1 MKLEK
6 IYEKIKKYLELI
18 EEEDIEKKKVD
29 KLNEKIE
36 DKISKIKEKI
46 KSSDNIEEENRLREE
61 IGILKEFKKQ
71 LKEKN
76 TKGHQ
81 RAFTAKINCCRDYK

>member
-46 KSSDNIEEENRLREE
+46 
-61 IGILKEFKKQ
+61 
-71 LKEKN
+71 
-76 TKGHQ
+76 
-81 RAFTAKINCCRDYK
+81 

>member
-18 EEEDIEKKKVD
+18 EEDDIEKKKIN

-36 DKISKIKEKI
+36 DKISKIKEKV
-46 KSSDNIEEENRLREE
+46 KTSDNIEEENRLREE
-61 IGILKEFKKQ
+61 IGLLKKFKKQ
-71 LKEKN
+71 LKEK
-76 TKGHQ
+76 K
-81 RAFTAKINCCRDYK
+81 

>member
-6 IYEKIKKYLELI
+6 IYEKIRKYLELI
-18 EEEDIEKKKVD
+18 DEDDIEKKKVN

-36 DKISKIKEKI
+36 GKISKIKEKI
-46 KSSDNIEEENRLREE
+46 KSTDNIEEENKLREE
-61 IGILKEFKKQ
+61 IGILKRFKKQ

-76 TKGHQ
+76 
-81 RAFTAKINCCRDYK
+81 

>member
-46 KSSDNIEEENRLREE
+46 KWRKIQSM
-61 IGILKEFKKQ
+61 
-71 LKEKN
+71 N
-76 TKGHQ
+76 T
-81 RAFTAKINCCRDYK
+81 II

>member
-18 EEEDIEKKKVD
+18 EEDDLEKKKVT

-46 KSSDNIEEENRLREE
+46 KQNLLI
-61 IGILKEFKKQ
+61 ILKKKI
-71 LKEKN
+71 
-76 TKGHQ
+76 G
-81 RAFTAKINCCRDYK
+81 

>member
-6 IYEKIKKYLELI
+6 IYEKIKRYLELI
-18 EEEDIEKKKVD
+18 EEDDIEKKKVN

-36 DKISKIKEKI
+36 DKIFKIKEKV

-61 IGILKEFKKQ
+61 IGILKKFKKQ
-71 LKEKN
+71 LKEK
-76 TKGHQ
+76 K
-81 RAFTAKINCCRDYK
+81 

>member
-18 EEEDIEKKKVD
+18 EEEDIENKKVD

-71 LKEKN
+71 LKEK
-76 TKGHQ
+76 K
-81 RAFTAKINCCRDYK
+81 

>member
-18 EEEDIEKKKVD
+18 EEDDLEKKKVT

-36 DKISKIKEKI
+36 DKISKIKKAV
-46 KSSDNIEEENRLREE
+46 
-61 IGILKEFKKQ
+61 F
-71 LKEKN
+71 
-76 TKGHQ
+76 
-81 RAFTAKINCCRDYK
+81 

>member
-71 LKEKN
+71 LKEKSSKKLKSY
-76 TKGHQ
+76 TSS
-81 RAFTAKINCCRDYK
+81 